1 MRSYCRFVI
10 AQALDEI
17 SAKTTALP
25 NVKEPKQD
33 DTRYQGHPSVEV
45 NI

>member
-1 MRSYCRFVI
+1 MRSHCRFVI
-10 AQALDEI
+10 AQAFDEI
-17 SAKTTALP
+17 SVKTTRCQS
-25 NVKEPKQD
+25 VKEPKQD